1 LPSDYARGWDDCLD
15 VVVCILRETKDVDK
29 ALERIEYLRSLVKER
44 KFERIKIELGVLSD
58 VF

>member
-15 VVVCILRETKDVDK
+15 VVVCILKESNSIEK
-29 ALERIEYLRSLVKER
+29 ALERIEYLRSLVKEK
-44 KFERIKIELGVLSD
+44 KFERIKMELGVLRD